1 MFSSIRNNFGAGT
14 ILFKDAQEENYIVLN
29 SIFSYDPENAAY
41 LEAEVLEITVPTLS
55 IGRSTITGVAV
66 TYRERSVSYGSPN
79 VYDGGTFAKSWIKDA
94 NALCIEKLSEMEGKG
109 EVTVYIQALYAQLAR
124 SSDTTKSIKKYL
136 DVKSTDCPAF
146 DSTDSFVI
154 VKDRWVFYSLMF
166 DRYSYSYEKFDWA
179 VRFRN
184 MLEDIV
190 ADIPVFCPTNY
201 NYPNLGG
208 FCKSRLEEG
217 FWSLLAEDRI
227 NGFGNSSDE
236 NFSFAFLVRN
246 SEPEPE
252 VEGRLRIASEVIKG
266 TEYVQMTDFDF
277 ELVPSPAFAAVKGR
291 TGQYGNNYAY
301 LYPESVPK
309 GMPACKSYLLASM
322 ITGKGLGIQLVQ
334 MELKDLGTKP
344 EIDFVC
350 LSDNSRLTVEIFDTS
365 VAITV

>member
-1 MFSSIRNNFGAGT
+1 MFSSIRNNFGAGA
-14 ILFKDAQEENYIVLN
+14 IQFKDAQEENYIVLN
-29 SIFSYDPENAAY
+29 SVFSYDPENAAY
-41 LEAEVLEITVPTLS
+41 LVADVLEITVPTLS

-66 TYRERSVSYGSPN
+66 TYRDRSASYGSPN

-94 NALCIEKLSEMEGKG
+94 NTLCIEKLSEMEGKG

-124 SSDTTKSIKKYL
+124 PSDTAKSIKKYL

-166 DRYSYSYEKFDWA
+166 DRYSYSYEKLDWTA
-179 VRFRN
+179 RFRN
-184 MLEDIV
+184 MPEDIV

-208 FCKSRLEEG
+208 FCKSRLEDG

-236 NFSFAFLVRN
+236 IFSFAFLVRD

-252 VEGRLRIASEVIKG
+252 NEGRLRIASEIIKG
-266 TEYVQMTDFDF
+266 TGYVQMTDFDF

-301 LYPESVPK
+301 LYPESVPE
-309 GMPACKSYLLASM
+309 GMPACKSYLLASLLG
-322 ITGKGLGIQLVQ
+322 GKGLGIQFVK
-334 MELKDLGTKP
+334 MEVKNLDKKP
-344 EIDFVC
+344 EIDFIGV
-350 LSDNSRLTVEIFDTS
+350 SGERNLTIDLVDTS
-365 VAITV
+365 VAVTL

>member
-1 MFSSIRNNFGAGT
+1 MFSSIRNNFGAGA
-14 ILFKDAQEENYIVLN
+14 IQFKDVQEENYIVLN
-29 SIFSYDPENAAY
+29 SVFSYDPENAAY
-41 LEAEVLEITVPTLS
+41 LAAEVLEITVPTLS

-66 TYRERSVSYGSPN
+66 TYKEREN
-79 VYDGGTFAKSWIKDA
+79 KDVYDGGTFAKSWIKDA
-94 NALCIEKLSEMEGKG
+94 NTLCVEKLSEMEGKG

-124 SSDTTKSIKKYL
+124 PSNTEKSVKKSL

-166 DRYSYSYEKFDWA
+166 DRVSYAYEKLDWVA
-179 VRFRN
+179 RFRN
-184 MLEDIV
+184 MPEDII

-201 NYPNLGG
+201 NHPNLGG

-227 NGFGNSSDE
+227 NGFVNSSDE
-236 NFSFAFLVRN
+236 IFSFAFLVRD

-266 TEYVQMTDFDF
+266 TGYVQMTDFDF
-277 ELVPSPAFAAVKGR
+277 EFVPSPSFAAVKGR

-301 LYPESVPK
+301 LYPESIPE
-309 GMPACKSYLLASM
+309 GMPACESYLLASM

-334 MELKDLGTKP
+334 MELKNLDRKP
-344 EIDFVC
+344 EIDFIGI
-350 LSDNSRLTVEIFDTS
+350 SGERNLTIDLADTS
-365 VAITV
+365 VAVNL

>member
-1 MFSSIRNNFGAGT
+1 MFSSIRNNFGAGA
-14 ILFKDAQEENYIVLN
+14 IQFKDAQEKNYIVLN
-29 SIFSYDPENAAY
+29 SVFSYDPENAAY
-41 LEAEVLEITVPTLS
+41 LAAEVLEITVPTLS

-66 TYRERSVSYGSPN
+66 TYREREDKG

-94 NALCIEKLSEMEGKG
+94 NTLCIEKLSEMEGKG

-124 SSDTTKSIKKYL
+124 SSDTTKSIKKSL

-166 DRYSYSYEKFDWA
+166 DRFAYAYEKLGWTA
-179 VRFRN
+179 QFRN
-184 MLEDIV
+184 MPEDIA

-201 NYPNLGG
+201 NHPNLGG

-236 NFSFAFLVRN
+236 NFSFAFLVRD

-252 VEGRLRIASEVIKG
+252 VEGRLRIASEVLKG
-266 TEYVQMTDFDF
+266 TGSVRITDFDL
-277 ELVPSPAFAAVKGR
+277 ELLSSPAFAAVKGR

-301 LYPESVPK
+301 LYPESVPE
-309 GMPACKSYLLASM
+309 GMPASRAYMLASM

-334 MELKDLGTKP
+334 MELKNLATKP

-350 LSDNSRLTVEIFDTS
+350 LSDKSRLTIEIFDTS